1 MFNFRNKYV
10 TRSRPRGSGCGCKV
24 RGSGIYTGGAGAAEL
39 QQVDRALQQQ
49 EGLRYTLNAT
59 PELLAERQAVNQ
71 PISGGTPPF
80 EIPLLPTSE
89 PGPSYNGPL
98 RMTATANA
106 AGGVQLTGAVESVP
120 PEEFYLDEN
129 NTWRPKTYRAAMEL
143 LGIALGGMKD
153 GLDLAEHVVNGDG
166 VQGAK
171 VEIAAFPKALR
182 NAFGSM
188 DLAYDHA
195 KFAADAAGSKEEAVR
210 PLLAAMDGAM
220 AQIERIPGL
229 VQRANSRARTEGY
242 KAGYFD
248 GLADAAKDRR
258 RNWDRLLDTVDN
270 AVNKAAEVAPYVA
283 AAGGAGAIAALVA
296 AALVAA
302 FVLKSK

>member
-106 AGGVQLTGAVESVP
+106 AGGVQLTGWLPGGGDSKPDAPPRAPIEDAPKLTFYSSWARPPYPPGWGKAELLDHARRQAANAKLYMSDAKAALQHVQGHPIQAFPGFLDGALQSYDEGMVALLDAVYAGASR
-120 PEEFYLDEN
+120 EEVKPVLQALQPVLQSLPSLVAAGM
-129 NTWRPKTYRAAMEL
+129 TRAAEL
-143 LGIALGGMKD
+143 GYELGFNEGWYQGFEAGYEARAQEEEAWWGWIKKAVGAGLGIA
-153 GLDLAEHVVNGDG
+153 V
-166 VQGAK
+166 
-171 VEIAAFPKALR
+171 
-182 NAFGSM
+182 
-188 DLAYDHA
+188 
-195 KFAADAAGSKEEAVR
+195 
-210 PLLAAMDGAM
+210 
-220 AQIERIPGL
+220 
-229 VQRANSRARTEGY
+229 
-242 KAGYFD
+242 
-248 GLADAAKDRR
+248 
-258 RNWDRLLDTVDN
+258 
-270 AVNKAAEVAPYVA
+270 
-283 AAGGAGAIAALVA
+283 ALVGA
-296 AALVAA
+296 VLAVALARR
-302 FVLKSK
+302 